1 MPRNH
6 EQLVEG
12 SRRLA
17 ATCAIGFDTD
27 TFRGKLAL
35 GTGRNTSL
43 IRTHVL
49 KVSPEL
55 TPGIED
61 SVRVACDNL
70 GFPRELLDVY
80 ISPQRET
87 NAFSS
92 SDHGRALVIVNA
104 AMVEILGKEE
114 LAFVVGHE
122 IGHFLLPE
130 INAPRGDSL
139 EGALYSRRSE
149 LTMDRIGLLAC
160 RDADKACHAK
170 IKMLSGLTER
180 HLRMDIAALIADW
193 NSHAKE
199 GAHEALLGASH
210 PPPGLRAKA
219 LLKFQGSDYYRN
231 ICGLEGGT
239 PLAEV
244 NKATLD
250 ELHRFVDG
258 AAELS
263 IKDQLNR
270 LSGWA
275 AGFAASHG
283 IKVRLASFRT
293 PHCDAPEDYVRQ
305 CIGVIIQ
312 DTPEP
317 ERMDKAL
324 RKFHEYLTSATA
336 TAPARTSAYLSHL
349 AKEEPALGE
358 LISRIRVIPK

>member
-1 MPRNH
+1 MPDATELAVDR
-6 EQLVEG
+6 
-12 SRRLA
+12 SRRMA
-17 ATCAIGFDTD
+17 ATCAIGFEPGL
-27 TFRGKLAL
+27 FRAKLSL
-35 GTGRNTSL
+35 GGGRNDGL
-43 IRTHVL
+43 IRSHVL
-49 KVSPEL
+49 KVSKEL

-61 SVRVACDNL
+61 AVSKACDNL
-70 GFPRELLDVY
+70 GFPRAILDVY
-80 ISPQRET
+80 ISPQSET
-87 NAFSS
+87 NAYSS
-92 SDHGRALVIVNA
+92 RDSGRALVIINA
-104 AMVEILGKEE
+104 AMVEILAKEE
-114 LAFVVGHE
+114 LTFVVGHE

-130 INAPRGDSL
+130 INTKGDDSL
-139 EGALYSRRSE
+139 EGAIFSRWSE

-193 NSHAKE
+193 NSHARE
-199 GAHEALLGASH
+199 GAHESLLRSSH

-239 PLAEV
+239 PLSEV
-244 NKATLD
+244 NKAALD

-258 AAELS
+258 AADLA

-293 PHCDAPEDYVRQ
+293 PNCDAPEDYVRQ

-312 DTPEP
+312 DTPEA
-317 ERMDKAL
+317 ERKDKAL
-324 RKFHEYLTSATA
+324 RKFHEYLTSASA

-358 LISRIRVIPK
+358 LISRIRVIQK